1 MKRLSAGMT
10 ETLKSP
16 DELVQTLGNRLRA
29 LRLSTGMTQE
39 TLADKAGIS
48 PRALRDLEAGR
59 GSTLHTLVRAL
70 KALDAD
76 EAIEALV
83 PQPDISPMALLDKP
97 KGRQRGY
104 R

>member
-1 MKRLSAGMT
+1 MDTAIVH
-10 ETLKSP
+10 SP
-16 DELVQTLGNRLRA
+16 DELVETLGRRLKA
-29 LRLSTGMTQE
+29 LRLSTGLTQA

-76 EAIEALV
+76 QAIDTLV
-83 PQPDISPMALLDKP
+83 PQPGISPMALLDKP

>member
-1 MKRLSAGMT
+1 M
-10 ETLKSP
+10 ETIIIRSP
-16 DELVQTLGNRLRA
+16 DELVEALGGRLKT
-29 LRLSTGMTQE
+29 LRLSTGLTQRS
-39 TLADKAGIS
+39 LADKAGIS

-59 GSTLHTLVRAL
+59 GSTLHTLVRVL

-76 EAIEALV
+76 QAIDALV
-83 PQPDISPMALLDKP
+83 PQPGISPMALLDKP